1 MARHKVVS
9 NKRKQKTKPDLLK
22 DILQL
27 LEMGMNMTVTFYLL
41 LMIIVLPFYFTDG
54 YAKIGTN
61 KYEFFYKGTFGIGIV
76 FLLFAVLYPV
86 VKLCIW
92 KRDRASSG
100 IKEEFFYMIRSFS
113 VTDWFVL
120 GYGVIV
126 TLSYLCSDFKTG
138 MDFGN
143 AFVGVDRWCMGLR
156 TQLFLVAVYFAV
168 SRCWHKNK
176 WLPAFVIPVT
186 FVVFVLG
193 YLNRLDIRLFDMKN
207 ATMEFISTIGNINW
221 YCGYIV
227 IPFFGILYYFWTM
240 KEKTTWINIV
250 LGIWITIGYG
260 TLITQG
266 SRSGLVT
273 LVVMMLVLYVLSMK
287 NEERLLVFSKYC
299 ISLGIICTLT
309 YGIRSL
315 WPERFNYSDGLVDLL
330 TNSPL
335 AIGILGG
342 SILLYLLLISLRKKG
357 TYPVKAFSLLGYV
370 VCGMACVSLVA
381 FVVLGVI
388 NTKCPGS
395 LGSLSEVSALKFDL
409 HWGSYRGAT
418 WASGVQCFVDQDFIG
433 KLLGVGPDSMAMY
446 IQSGENPALLAM
458 TEKCFGNRLLTNTH
472 CEWLTVL
479 VNNGL
484 LGMICYAGLFIT
496 AIARYLKAGKNNAM
510 AGACGFAILAY
521 TINNLFSFQQALSA
535 VTIFIV
541 LGMGEAFTRKEV

>member
-1 MARHKVVS
+1 MARHKVIS

-27 LEMGMNMTVTFYLL
+27 LEMGMNMAVTFYLL

-61 KYEFFYKGTFGIGIV
+61 KYEFFYKGTFIVGIV
-76 FLLFAVLYPV
+76 FLLFAVLYPLV
-86 VKLCIW
+86 RLFIW
-92 KRDRASSG
+92 KRDGAGRK
-100 IKEEFFYMIRSFS
+100 IKEEILCMLKSLS

-126 TLSYLCSDFKTG
+126 ILSYLCSDYKTG
-138 MDFGN
+138 AEFGN
-143 AFVGVDRWCMGLR
+143 AFVGVNRWCMGLR

-176 WLPAFVIPVT
+176 WLPAFAIPVT
-186 FVVFVLG
+186 FVVFALG
-193 YLNRLDIRLFDMKN
+193 YLNRLDVRPFEMKN
-207 ATMEFISTIGNINW
+207 TTVEFISTIGNINW

-227 IPFFGILYYFWTM
+227 IPFFGILYYFWTISER
-240 KEKTTWINIV
+240 KTWINIV
-250 LGIWITIGYG
+250 LGIWMTIGYG
-260 TLITQG
+260 TLVTQG

-273 LVVMMLVLYVLSMK
+273 LVVMMLVLYVISMK
-287 NEERLLVFSKYC
+287 NEARLLVFSTYC
-299 ISLGIICTLT
+299 MSLGFICTLT
-309 YGIRSL
+309 YGIRSI
-315 WPERFNYSDGLVDLL
+315 WPEQFNYTDGLVDLL

-342 SILLYLLLISLRKKG
+342 AILLYLLLTVFRKNS
-357 TYPVKAFSLLGYV
+357 TYPVKVFSLLGYV
-370 VCGMACVSLVA
+370 ACGIACVSLLV

-388 NTKCPGS
+388 NTKYPGS
-395 LGSLSEVSALKFDL
+395 LGSLSEVPALKFDL
-409 HWGSYRGAT
+409 KWGSYRGAT
-418 WASGVQCFVDQDFIG
+418 WAAGVQCFADQGFVG
-433 KLLGVGPDSMAMY
+433 KLFGVGPDSMAMY
-446 IQSGENPALLAM
+446 IQSGANPSLLAM
-458 TEKCFGNRLLTNTH
+458 TEECFGSRLLTNTH

-484 LGMICYAGLFIT
+484 LGMICYAGLFVT
-496 AIARYLKAGKNNAM
+496 AITRYIKAGKSNAM

-541 LGMGEAFTRKEV
+541 LGMGEAFARKDA